1 MLDLQ
6 GAPALARESMA
17 EYMKWVA
24 ADASRHHKLK
34 ARIQKYI
41 DTMNANPDKKRMR
54 DADCIRNHQEL
65 TVTEAAGR
73 RVVNRGQQC
82 IPVEKWAI
90 ARPNQAMP
98 GEEFQGWEKIDG
110 EWTKV
115 VYVLKEGAT
124 PFLYDIESYDDS
136 SVNHNTRAA
145 ELHRKF

>member
-1 MLDLQ
+1 
-6 GAPALARESMA
+6 MA

-34 ARIQKYI
+34 TEIQKYI
-41 DTMNANPDKKRMR
+41 DNMNARPDNKRMR

-73 RVVNRGQQC
+73 RLVEREWQC
-82 IPVEKWAI
+82 IPVDKWSI

-98 GEEFQGWEKIDG
+98 GEEFQGWEEIAS

-115 VYVLKEGAT
+115 VYVLEKVQQPSCMT
-124 PFLYDIESYDDS
+124 
-136 SVNHNTRAA
+136 
-145 ELHRKF
+145 